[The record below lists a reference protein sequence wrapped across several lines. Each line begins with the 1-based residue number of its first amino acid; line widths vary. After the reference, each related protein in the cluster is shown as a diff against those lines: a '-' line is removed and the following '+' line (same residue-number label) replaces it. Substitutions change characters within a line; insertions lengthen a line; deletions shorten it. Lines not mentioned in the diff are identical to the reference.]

1 MKVHSYPGPK
11 SRCKLK
17 LIHRIHSFMHLL
29 TNSFIH
35 LFINDTMEYIIL
47 LCSIVIIGDIIL
59 LSTYYV
65 LSALLKCF

>member
-1 MKVHSYPGPK
+1 
-11 SRCKLK
+11 
-17 LIHRIHSFMHLL
+17 MHLL